1 MFATPALPE
10 RPPRPEPPERG
21 FRAAALRD
29 GSNAAVRF
37 PFATYGRFDLYVS
50 TSICL
55 GVAGACAWFAGDVGG
70 WLYVPAAAAVVV
82 WLVLVNFFRDPE
94 RTTPRGE
101 FLVIAPADGV
111 VKDVGDV
118 EEPKFIGGMASRV
131 GIFLSPLD
139 VHVNR
144 MPMDCTVVQVI
155 YVKGKML
162 KAYDPLAITE
172 NEAAS
177 ACLEVLGGRSKMI
190 VRQVTGALAR
200 RIVCPVL
207 PGERYEAGQR
217 YGMIKLGSRTEVWVP
232 KTMPVR
238 WNVKVGDRVRA
249 GETVL
254 GVLEPPGGAA

>member
-1 MFATPALPE
+1 MRL
-10 RPPRPEPPERG
+10 
-21 FRAAALRD
+21 
-29 GSNAAVRF
+29 
-37 PFATYGRFDLYVS
+37 PFATYGRFDLAVS
-50 TSICL
+50 TVVCL
-55 GVAGACAWFAGDVGG
+55 GGAAACGHFAHHNDGAWPLWGVAGLLVA
-70 WLYVPAAAAVVV
+70 V
-82 WLVLVNFFRDPE
+82 WLILVNFFRDPE
-94 RTTPRGE
+94 RTTPAGDL
-101 FLVIAPADGV
+101 LVIAPADGV
-111 VKDVGDV
+111 VKDIGDV
-118 EEPKFIGGMASRV
+118 DEPKFLGERASRI

-144 MPMDCTVVQVI
+144 MPMACTVAQVI

-177 ACLEVLGGRSKMI
+177 ACIKVLDGKTKMI
-190 VRQVTGALAR
+190 VRQITGAVAR

-207 PGERYEAGQR
+207 PGERYAAGQR

-232 KTMPVR
+232 KSMPVR
-238 WNVKVGDRVRA
+238 WNVKVGDMVRA

>member
-1 MFATPALPE
+1 MG
-10 RPPRPEPPERG
+10 R
-21 FRAAALRD
+21 
-29 GSNAAVRF
+29 VRF
-37 PFATYGRFDLYVS
+37 PFATYGRFDLALS
-50 TSICL
+50 TVICL
-55 GVAGACAWFAGDVGG
+55 GIAGACGAFAGEVGWVL
-70 WLYVPAAAAVVV
+70 WLPAAAAIVV
-82 WLVLVNFFRDPE
+82 WLILVNFFRDPE
-94 RTTPRGE
+94 RTTPKGE

-111 VKDVGDV
+111 VKDIGDV
-118 EEPKFIGGMASRV
+118 DEPKFLGETASRI

-177 ACLEVLGGRSKMI
+177 ACITVLGGRSKMI
-190 VRQVTGALAR
+190 VRQITGAVAR
-200 RIVCPVL
+200 RIVCPVQ
-207 PGERYEAGQR
+207 PGERYAAGQR
-217 YGMIKLGSRTEVWVP
+217 YGMIKLGSRTEVWAP
-232 KTMPVR
+232 KSIPVR

-254 GVLEPPGGAA
+254 GELLPPGGAA

>member
-1 MFATPALPE
+1 VLCL
-10 RPPRPEPPERG
+10 G
-21 FRAAALRD
+21 I
-29 GSNAAVRF
+29 AAV
-37 PFATYGRFDLYVS
+37 
-50 TSICL
+50 SI
-55 GVAGACAWFAGDVGG
+55 GFAGRTP
-70 WLYVPAAAAVVV
+70 WLWVPAALALAV

-94 RTTPRGE
+94 RTVPEGG
-101 FLVIAPADGV
+101 FLVVAPADGV
-111 VKDVGDV
+111 VKDIGDV
-118 EEPKFIGGMASRV
+118 DEPHFLGETASRI

-144 MPMDCTVVQVI
+144 MPMAAKVVRVI

-162 KAYDPLAITE
+162 KAYDPLAITQ

-200 RIVCPVL
+200 RIVCPVQ

-232 KTMPVR
+232 KSMPVR

-254 GVLEPPGGAA
+254 GVLEPPPMGAAP

>member
-1 MFATPALPE
+1 M
-10 RPPRPEPPERG
+10 
-21 FRAAALRD
+21 
-29 GSNAAVRF
+29 RF
-37 PFATYGRFDLYVS
+37 PFATYGRFDLAVS
-50 TSICL
+50 TVLCL
-55 GVAGACAWFAGDVGG
+55 GIAAACGALAGSVGWWLWIPACAA
-70 WLYVPAAAAVVV
+70 LIV
-82 WLVLVNFFRDPE
+82 WLILVNFFRDPD
-94 RTTPRGE
+94 RTTPKGE
-101 FLVIAPADGV
+101 LLVIAPADGV
-111 VKDVGDV
+111 VKDITEV
-118 EEPKFIGGMASRV
+118 EELKFLGERANRI

-177 ACLEVLGGRSKMI
+177 TCVEVLGGRSKMI
-190 VRQVTGALAR
+190 VRQITGAVAR
-200 RIVCPVL
+200 RIVCPVK
-207 PGERYEAGQR
+207 PGERYSAGQR

-232 KTMPVR
+232 LSMPVR

-254 GVLEPPGGAA
+254 GVLAPPGGAV

>member
-1 MFATPALPE
+1 M
-10 RPPRPEPPERG
+10 
-21 FRAAALRD
+21 
-29 GSNAAVRF
+29 RF
-37 PFATYGRFDLYVS
+37 PFATYGRFDLALS
-50 TSICL
+50 TVICL
-55 GVAGACAWFAGDVGG
+55 GIAGTCGALAGSVG
-70 WLYVPAAAAVVV
+70 WALWIPAALALAV
-82 WLVLVNFFRDPE
+82 WLILVNFFRDPE
-94 RTTPRGE
+94 RTTPKGE
-101 FLVIAPADGV
+101 FLVVAPADGV
-111 VKDVGDV
+111 VKDIGDV
-118 EEPKFIGGMASRV
+118 DEPKFLGETASRI

-177 ACLEVLGGRSKMI
+177 ACIEVLGGRTRMI
-190 VRQVTGALAR
+190 VRQITGAVAR
-200 RIVCPVL
+200 RIVCPVK
-207 PGERYEAGQR
+207 PGERYGAGQR

-232 KTMPVR
+232 KSTPVR

-254 GVLEPPGGAA
+254 GVLEPSGSGA

>member
-1 MFATPALPE
+1 MRL
-10 RPPRPEPPERG
+10 
-21 FRAAALRD
+21 
-29 GSNAAVRF
+29 
-37 PFATYGRFDLYVS
+37 PFATYGRFDLAVS
-50 TSICL
+50 TVVCL
-55 GVAGACAWFAGDVGG
+55 G
-70 WLYVPAAAAVVV
+70 AAAALV
-82 WLVLVNFFRDPE
+82 WLTHGHQGNPVFLWPAAGLLVAVWLILVNFFRDPE
-94 RTTPRGE
+94 RTTPSGE
-101 FLVIAPADGV
+101 LLVIAPADGV
-111 VKDVGDV
+111 VKDIGDV
-118 EEPKFIGGMASRV
+118 DEPKFLGERASRI

-144 MPMDCTVVQVI
+144 MPMACTVAQVI

-177 ACLEVLGGRSKMI
+177 ACIEVLSGRTRMI
-190 VRQVTGALAR
+190 VRQITGAVAR
-200 RIVCPVL
+200 RIVCPVQ
-207 PGERYEAGQR
+207 PGERYAAGQR

-232 KTMPVR
+232 KSMPVR